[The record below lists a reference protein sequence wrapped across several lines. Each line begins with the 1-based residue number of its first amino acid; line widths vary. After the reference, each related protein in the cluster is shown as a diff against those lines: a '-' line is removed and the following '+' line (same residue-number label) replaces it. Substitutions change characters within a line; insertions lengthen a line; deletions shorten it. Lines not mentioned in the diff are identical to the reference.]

1 MVGLLSYCFAS
12 QQIREAIKSGKIN
25 IGATIFDEGQ
35 IQPSSFEPTLR
46 EEAFVLDTEKHG
58 LFRPDRNETIYQAL
72 LRLPK
77 RQRRKVDISQGHEF
91 KIGYTYIVPLE
102 EKIRLAED
110 EHIESSP
117 KSTFGRTFLDTR
129 LLGDLSPSFDEIL
142 PTAGPDRELDLWL
155 LLQPQAF
162 NMILYAG
169 ISLNQLKFF
178 KGFDARLTNAEL
190 MEELKKNPM
199 LFDRSGKPLPPDAFV
214 TDGLLARLDLSGDRT
229 EGIIGLR
236 ARKNPEPIDVK
247 KIKHYKAEDFF
258 EPITGNGRMTV
269 KRVNYYLLSSKE
281 LLKVPAHLNMEL
293 RTHSKIGFRG
303 PMHFAGF
310 IDNGFQGNLV
320 FEIRSNELS
329 DIELQDGLPVSK
341 LDVFR
346 TPVPDKLYGNEIGSN
361 YFDQVGPKPAKF
373 FNAFDF
379 GHAARNYHRLN
390 KDVLVQDANV
400 LNAHRE
406 TKDGFEL
413 MTLEKAEALFRD
425 AENGFFHN
433 RYDCEEDTLVLQ
445 VIPYVVMFGPDET
458 VFTYVRAA
466 DIENFGEK
474 RLFGKHS
481 IGVGGHITKKDG
493 PKDYIRNGLERE
505 VMREETKIVKKGI
518 MDVPGTYTEPQLVG
532 TLMAYDKPV
541 DRVHFGLVYAI
552 HVDGTVEPKEDSIIS
567 GKMIPIE
574 ELMQDPEYSE
584 KYETW
589 SRMLIP
595 HLQEICRQ
603 PQSPQA

>member
-1 MVGLLSYCFAS
+1 MVGLDSYCLAS
-12 QQIREAIKSGKIN
+12 QQIRDAIKSGKIDLN
-25 IGATIFDEGQ
+25 SVYFDETQ
-35 IQPSSFEPTLR
+35 IQPSSFEPVMQ
-46 EEAFVLDTEKHG
+46 EDVFVLDTEKHG

-77 RQRRKVDISQGHEF
+77 RQRRLESMGGGYEF
-91 KIGYTYIVPLE
+91 KIGYTYLVPLE
-102 EKIRLAED
+102 EKVKLAAD

-129 LLGDLSPSFDEIL
+129 LLGDFNPGFDEIL
-142 PTAGPDRELDLWL
+142 PTKGQDKLLDLWL
-155 LLQPQAF
+155 LIQPQAF
-162 NMILYAG
+162 NLVLYAG
-169 ISLNQLKFF
+169 TSVNQLKFF

-190 MEELKKNPM
+190 IEELKKNPM
-199 LFDRSGKPLPPDAFV
+199 IFDRDGQAMSPDAFV
-214 TDGLLARLDLSGDRT
+214 TDGLLARLDLSGKRT

-236 ARKNPEPIDVK
+236 ARKNPEPIDTK
-247 KIKHYKAEDFF
+247 KIKEYKAEDFF
-258 EPITGNGRMTV
+258 EPITGNGWMTV

-281 LLKVPAHLNMEL
+281 LLKVPPHLNMEL

-310 IDNGFQGNLV
+310 IDNGFQGDLV
-320 FEIRSNELS
+320 FEIRSDELS

-341 LDVFR
+341 LDVYR
-346 TPVPDKLYGNEIGSN
+346 TPLPDKLYGKDIGSN

-379 GHAARNYHRLN
+379 THAARNYQRLN
-390 KDVLVQDANV
+390 KDVLVQDAEI
-400 LNAHRE
+400 LNSHRTSE
-406 TKDGFEL
+406 DGFQFMTREQADEL
-413 MTLEKAEALFRD
+413 FND

-433 RYDCEEDTLVLQ
+433 RYDCEEDELVLQ
-445 VIPYVVMFGPDET
+445 VIPYVVLFGPDEN

-466 DIENFGEK
+466 DIKDFGEK

-481 IGVGGHITKKDG
+481 IGVGGHITKNDG
-493 PKDYIRNGLERE
+493 PKNYIKNGLERE
-505 VMREETKIVKKGI
+505 VIKEEVSIKGI
-518 MDVPGTYTEPQLVG
+518 YKEPVLAG

-541 DRVHFGLVYAI
+541 DRVHFGLVFAV
-552 HVDGTVEPKEDSIIS
+552 HVDGSIEPKENALIS
-567 GKMIPIE
+567 GNLVPIE
-574 ELMQDPEYSE
+574 DLMQDPEYSN

-595 HLQEICRQ
+595 NLKDIYNQTI
-603 PQSPQA
+603 SK